1 MCDPAPPARGFG
13 AVPRRLPA
21 TVRHFPVLMVGTWF
35 AALCLMPRPRRE
47 PGDIGCYFQR
57 ETQLWPRQRH
67 LKRIGRFALGIDA
80 TPTQAEWLCV
90 LLNMDEAAVADVQF
104 PTGTGV
110 RFRHDHTKPDTIQ
123 IELLY
128 NVNVPEN
135 ELRHRA
141 QHAERQA
148 QEVAKLK
155 GWEGWLR
162 TEVTQT
168 KVTRRPVASPL
179 DE

>member
-1 MCDPAPPARGFG
+1 MSRKTAAMLIPTILTLTLAGLMLG
-13 AVPRRLPA
+13 AHSGPGGG
-21 TVRHFPVLMVGTWF
+21 GT
-35 AALCLMPRPRRE
+35 P
-47 PGDIGCYFQR
+47 Y
-57 ETQLWPRQRH
+57 
-67 LKRIGRFALGIDA
+67 
-80 TPTQAEWLCV
+80 TPTQGEWLCV
-90 LLNMDEAAVADVQF
+90 LLNMDEAAAADVQF

-128 NVNVPEN
+128 NVNVPES